1 MKKKLFLISLIGL
14 ICATS
19 AYAACNGGTEITN
32 TVGTTF
38 CKSNVALNWWSAA
51 AWCKAN
57 KLQLA
62 TMYEMCP
69 SWDGNEGDNKC
80 PELKG
85 KAKYRAWSATAL
97 GTSNAFSV
105 DLTNGSV
112 YNYADRTA
120 NYLSGEALYAFCR

>member
-19 AYAACNGGTEITN
+19 AYAACEGGTM
-32 TVGTTF
+32 VGGF
-38 CKSNVALNWWSAA
+38 CKSNVQMNWWSAA

-57 KLQLA
+57 GLQLA

-69 SWDGNEGDNKC
+69 NWDGNTGSGKC

-85 KAKYRAWSATAL
+85 KGSGYAWSATVSGNEYVFVVCPSL
-97 GTSNAFSV
+97 GRVTSAYRNNAH
-105 DLTNGSV
+105 NGI
-112 YNYADRTA
+112 
-120 NYLSGEALYAFCR
+120 YAFCR